1 MRRRHQLA
9 AVAVSTLLATSL
21 AACGGDDEASDP
33 EPSESSSTTDEP
45 TDDASDDED
54 RGWGSD
60 DETTDDTDDAE
71 DDDAA
76 AGGSAGGAAFDGELT
91 APGTEL
97 ALGETAYVPFSFAGD
112 DGVIAIT
119 ATEIRAGDPSEIA
132 EAEGSEG
139 MVPWH
144 VTYTVEGVEGAD
156 RIGGAQPT
164 LDAVTADGTVGGQF
178 ISFSGGVGGC
188 ETEAA
193 DSDWDGSSYES
204 CNTTVLP
211 EGQEATS
218 AGFSSGDDY
227 SVFIGEPVLWS

>member
-9 AVAVSTLLATSL
+9 AVAVSALLATSL
-21 AACGGDDEASDP
+21 TACGGDDEASDP
-33 EPSESSSTTDEP
+33 EPSETSSSADEP

-60 DETTDDTDDAE
+60 DETTDDADDA
-71 DDDAA
+71 DDTA
-76 AGGSAGGAAFDGELT
+76 GSAGGAAFDGEIT
-91 APGTEL
+91 PGGTEL

-144 VTYTVEGVEGAD
+144 ITYTVEGVEGAD
-156 RIGGAQPT
+156 RIGGAQPS

-188 ETEAA
+188 EMESA
-193 DSDWDGSSYES
+193 DTDWDGSPYES

-211 EGQEATS
+211 EGQEATM
-218 AGFSSGDDY
+218 AGFTSGDDY
-227 SVFIGEPVLWS
+227 SVFIGEPVLWQ